1 MLERVDGEGATSSQL
16 AVLRVCIDKGAL
28 DIRSWAERRLRAM
41 QEKVRECL
49 RLDNSCL
56 VLVGEQERE
65 MGGEELPADLFGCGA
80 YGL

>member
-49 RLDNSCL
+49 RPGVRFSA
-56 VLVGEQERE
+56 
-65 MGGEELPADLFGCGA
+65 GGGTGT
-80 YGL
+80 GNGR